1 MDFNRRNF
9 IKSLS
14 AGALAPSLMA
24 SSGRRIKAQA
34 KQVLVIFE
42 QGGVSQIDTFDP
54 KPMANIIHRS
64 PFKTIKTK
72 VPGIHFTELMNRT
85 AKVADRLTVV
95 RSMYQKK
102 ASIGNSHPLGSQYIM
117 SAGDPTGPVELP
129 DIGSVIAHHKGRLA
143 PYLPAYVHEST
154 GEQSVFASRLGF
166 LEAKDKAFAIKY
178 GEVNGL
184 GLSKEAIEQLLERRK
199 LLSKL
204 NSGLGKSTS
213 DQILAMQT
221 FSQQAE
227 EMLIN
232 PNTVAAFDLS
242 SEPDH
247 IKKMYGPEQK
257 ELRQRADLY
266 MLGRKLIESGVRYV
280 CIDTKFRNIDN
291 RYPGGGNMN
300 WDHHDA
306 IYSKTHTNIPGG
318 GAGGGRYGI
327 GTWPMMGSTDWAFSG
342 LIEDMDQRG
351 LLEDTLVCFVTELGR
366 TPKINE
372 RQGRDHWT
380 HAFSYAFAGAGVP
393 RGHVVGETDKD
404 GYYITSSR
412 GYTIED
418 FGATVLEKMG
428 IDNEAPIHTPGGRPM
443 FIAKGGHAIPELFA

>member
-1 MDFNRRNF
+1 MNFNRRNF
-9 IKSLS
+9 MKSLG

-64 PFKTIKTK
+64 PFKSIKTN
-72 VPGIHFTELMNRT
+72 VPGIHFTELMEKT
-85 AKVADRLTVV
+85 AKVADRMTVV
-95 RSMYQKK
+95 RSMFQKK

-143 PYLPAYVHEST
+143 PYLPAYVHEAT
-154 GEQSVFASRLGF
+154 GEQSKFASRLGF
-166 LEAKDKAFAIKY
+166 LAAKDKAFAIKY

-184 GLSKEAIEQLLERRK
+184 GLSKDAIEQLLERRK

-204 NSGLGKSTS
+204 NSGMGKNTS
-213 DQILAMQT
+213 EQILAMQT

-242 SEPDH
+242 NEPAH
-247 IKKMYGPEQK
+247 IKKLYGPEQK

-291 RYPGGGNMN
+291 RYSGGGNMN

-306 IYSKTHTNIPGG
+306 IYSKSHTNIPGG

-327 GTWPMMGSTDWAFSG
+327 GTWPMMGSTDWALSG
-342 LIEDMDQRG
+342 LIQDMDQRG

-418 FGATVLEKMG
+418 FGATILEKMG
-428 IDNEAPIHTPGGRPM
+428 IDNESPIHTPAGRPM
-443 FIAKGGHAIPELFA
+443 FVAKGGHAIPELFA